1 MIQSPGFLQ
10 TLLAFALVIGP
21 LVFLHELG
29 HYLAGRLFGV
39 RADEFSIGF
48 GRELF
53 GITDKRG
60 TRWKFS
66 LLPLGGFVKFAGDMD
81 PSSRSDPDWL
91 LLPAEER
98 AQTFQAKPLWQRAII
113 VAAGPF
119 TNFLIALVILAGFAV
134 AFGELRTSAVVG
146 QVEPGSP
153 AQIAGL
159 APGDRITGLGGRP
172 VDSFQDMVRFVQI
185 RAGERVTIDYE
196 RRGTPRSTVA
206 VIGTR
211 VEKDRFGNI
220 VRLGRLGIATDPRS
234 ARFEPV
240 SPIAAPGVALRKI
253 GDIVSMMGEV
263 VGQIVMGKRPVSELG
278 GPLQI
283 AKVSGEQFA
292 LGLSSFVFFIA
303 LVSLNLAVVN
313 LLPVPVLDG
322 GHLLFYAIEAVRRR
336 PIDSRVM
343 EWAFRGGLAAVLAL
357 MLMVTFNDLGSFGLW
372 SKLAGLIG

>member
-39 RADEFSIGF
+39 KAEEFSIGF

-81 PSSRSDPDWL
+81 PSSRSDPNWL
-91 LLPAEER
+91 ALPAEER
-98 AQTFQAKPLWQRAII
+98 ARTFQAKTLWQRAII
-113 VAAGPF
+113 VAAGPV
-119 TNFLIALVILAGFAV
+119 TNFAIALVILAGFAV
-134 AFGELRTSAVVG
+134 AFGDLRTSAVVG
-146 QVEPGSP
+146 QIEPGSA
-153 AQIAGL
+153 AQAAGL
-159 APGDRITGLGGRP
+159 VPGDRITALGGRR
-172 VDSFQDMVRFVQI
+172 VETFQDMVRFVQI

-196 RRGTPRSTVA
+196 RGSQIRSTTATITV
-206 VIGTR
+206 R

-220 VRLGRLGIATDPRS
+220 VKLGRLGIATDAS
-234 ARFEPV
+234 AARFEPV
-240 SPIAAPGVALRKI
+240 SPIAAPVVALRKI
-253 GDIVSMMGEV
+253 GDILGMMGEV
-263 VGQIVMGKRPVSELG
+263 VGQIVVGKRPVSELG

-283 AKVSGEQFA
+283 AKVSGEQFS
-292 LGLSSFVFFIA
+292 LGMSSFIFFIA
-303 LVSLNLAVVN
+303 LVSLNLAVIN

-336 PIDSRVM
+336 PVDSQVM